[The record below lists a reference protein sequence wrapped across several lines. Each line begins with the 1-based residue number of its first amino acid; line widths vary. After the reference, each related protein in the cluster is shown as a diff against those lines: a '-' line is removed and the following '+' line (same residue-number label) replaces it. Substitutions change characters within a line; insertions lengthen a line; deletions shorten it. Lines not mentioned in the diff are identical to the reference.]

1 LFENLV
7 FFAHSPRKKRSRS
20 TLFLKSARAL
30 SLSSRTSPETGFK
43 KKHRR
48 TRAPPPLIAE
58 QQQKEH
64 SSFRGNVHEQI
75 HASRERRKLF
85 CGDEDDDTS
94 RRGRGRGREEEEVVS
109 FSSEAVVMLGSA
121 ARKERKERK
130 KREKKAGGGGGG
142 GASKSSSSVVS
153 SSQGTHDS
161 AQTLTNDKT
170 PISPIPE
177 AATPQSKAKK
187 SAEAMNTSGDST
199 TTASTAAADKKKKK
213 KSKDTPSEEEESLL
227 QKRWFRW
234 LAGAACSIA
243 AVSTGTKLWMRKE
256 ENVQVKKE
264 DVATPAAAGA
274 KKKRGN

>member
-1 LFENLV
+1 
-7 FFAHSPRKKRSRS
+7 
-20 TLFLKSARAL
+20 
-30 SLSSRTSPETGFK
+30 
-43 KKHRR
+43 
-48 TRAPPPLIAE
+48 
-58 QQQKEH
+58 
-64 SSFRGNVHEQI
+64 
-75 HASRERRKLF
+75 
-85 CGDEDDDTS
+85 
-94 RRGRGRGREEEEVVS
+94 
-109 FSSEAVVMLGSA
+109 MLGSA

-130 KREKKAGGGGGG
+130 KREKKAGGGG

-177 AATPQSKAKK
+177 AATPQSKAKN

-199 TTASTAAADKKKKK
+199 TTASTAAATTAADKKKKK

-227 QKRWFRW
+227 QKRWFRL

>member
-1 LFENLV
+1 
-7 FFAHSPRKKRSRS
+7 
-20 TLFLKSARAL
+20 
-30 SLSSRTSPETGFK
+30 
-43 KKHRR
+43 
-48 TRAPPPLIAE
+48 
-58 QQQKEH
+58 
-64 SSFRGNVHEQI
+64 
-75 HASRERRKLF
+75 
-85 CGDEDDDTS
+85 
-94 RRGRGRGREEEEVVS
+94 
-109 FSSEAVVMLGSA
+109 MLGSA

-130 KREKKAGGGGGG
+130 KREKKAGGGGG

-177 AATPQSKAKK
+177 TPQSKAKK

-199 TTASTAAADKKKKK
+199 TTASTAAATAAGDKKKKK

-256 ENVQVKKE
+256 ENVHVKKE

>member
-1 LFENLV
+1 
-7 FFAHSPRKKRSRS
+7 
-20 TLFLKSARAL
+20 
-30 SLSSRTSPETGFK
+30 
-43 KKHRR
+43 
-48 TRAPPPLIAE
+48 
-58 QQQKEH
+58 
-64 SSFRGNVHEQI
+64 
-75 HASRERRKLF
+75 
-85 CGDEDDDTS
+85 
-94 RRGRGRGREEEEVVS
+94 
-109 FSSEAVVMLGSA
+109 MLGSA

-130 KREKKAGGGGGG
+130 KRDKKAGGGG

-170 PISPIPE
+170 PISPIQE

-234 LAGAACSIA
+234 LAGAAFSIA
-243 AVSTGTKLWMRKE
+243 AVSTGTKVWMRKE

>member
-1 LFENLV
+1 
-7 FFAHSPRKKRSRS
+7 
-20 TLFLKSARAL
+20 
-30 SLSSRTSPETGFK
+30 
-43 KKHRR
+43 
-48 TRAPPPLIAE
+48 
-58 QQQKEH
+58 
-64 SSFRGNVHEQI
+64 
-75 HASRERRKLF
+75 
-85 CGDEDDDTS
+85 
-94 RRGRGRGREEEEVVS
+94 
-109 FSSEAVVMLGSA
+109 MLGSA

-177 AATPQSKAKK
+177 TATPQSKAKK
-187 SAEAMNTSGDST
+187 SAEAMKTSGDST
-199 TTASTAAADKKKKK
+199 TTASTAAATTAADKKKKK
-213 KSKDTPSEEEESLL
+213 KSKYTPGEEEESLL
-227 QKRWFRW
+227 QKKWFRW

-264 DVATPAAAGA
+264 DVATPAAAGS